1 MATQPPLIFT
11 LTPCRASWAS
21 FFARYGQFFDI
32 WLTDKLSPGRVV
44 LFSAAMYLD
53 VSARLEAV
61 LCA

>member
-11 LTPCRASWAS
+11 LTLCRASWVI
-21 FFARYGQFFDI
+21 FVVRYGQFNKK

-53 VSARLEAV
+53 ASARLEAV